1 MWNMLNMFKVN
12 KADTGILS
20 TDIFLVFLLLAV
32 NRLLYFVNVEQFTV
46 GWLVRRVTAFI
57 SFSIGYKHPLK
68 DILENSYY
76 DHSKL
81 MIKAF
86 LHQQPHASK
95 TAMEES
101 RFNSNWCSM
110 SSGNKRSYLFKQVH
124 SFSSRLFWVC
134 MPSITTTIKGL
145 EFIPWQVYITL
156 ILPLNLSTLYADLE
170 VLLTNPILIT
180 IF

>member
-1 MWNMLNMFKVN
+1 
-12 KADTGILS
+12 
-20 TDIFLVFLLLAV
+20 
-32 NRLLYFVNVEQFTV
+32 
-46 GWLVRRVTAFI
+46 
-57 SFSIGYKHPLK
+57 
-68 DILENSYY
+68 
-76 DHSKL
+76 

-95 TAMEES
+95 TDMEES

-124 SFSSRLFWVC
+124 SFSSRLFRVC

-180 IF
+180 IFWFLLWARGHQEPCNEVGSLSPTLHLWGLTWNPPNTIAML